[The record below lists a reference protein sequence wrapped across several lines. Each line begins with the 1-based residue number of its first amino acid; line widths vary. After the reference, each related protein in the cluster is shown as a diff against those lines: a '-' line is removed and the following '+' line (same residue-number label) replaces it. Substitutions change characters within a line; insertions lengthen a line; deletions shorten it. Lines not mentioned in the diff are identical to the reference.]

1 MYRGGKSK
9 CVVGVFLDGA
19 KKKKLWRSEIQ
30 QREEKSA
37 WSLATINNVSGG
49 CLPHMLLIWRHKL
62 HLINQNTRE
71 AAESLSSC
79 STAARLVSLYPR
91 HSHKKTQN
99 QQNTIATIIKNGNCE
114 AGRWLFD
121 YNMCI
126 LLCYLYLCVFFNASS
141 LMCSC
146 EFYNRACKNMMYCYR
161 FNSLTLNKNSG
172 TSIKYNNKSC
182 FHDNLWVAV
191 TTAINLYYK
200 CKIKVSKLSR
210 SIATFTWA
218 KDHLV

>member
-1 MYRGGKSK
+1 MYQ
-9 CVVGVFLDGA
+9 GA
-19 KKKKLWRSEIQ
+19 VCHTCSSFGDTNYTSSTKTPGRQQSLWAAAAQ
-30 QREEKSA
+30 QPD
-37 WSLATINNVSGG
+37 WSLCI
-49 CLPHMLLIWRHKL
+49 
-62 HLINQNTRE
+62 
-71 AAESLSSC
+71 
-79 STAARLVSLYPR
+79 PR

-121 YNMCI
+121 CNMCI
-126 LLCYLYLCVFFNASS
+126 LLCYLYLCVFFNASL

-161 FNSLTLNKNSG
+161 FNSLSLNKNSG

-182 FHDNLWVAV
+182 FHDNLWVVV
-191 TTAINLYYK
+191 TTAVNLYYK
-200 CKIKVSKLSR
+200 CKIKVLKLSR

>member
-1 MYRGGKSK
+1 MKMEAGGEQWGDGVTAGGRVNRKMMHWCTEGGGSK

-79 STAARLVSLYPR
+79 STAARLVSLYSPTLAQ
-91 HSHKKTQN
+91 KKHRISRTQS
-99 QQNTIATIIKNGNCE
+99 
-114 AGRWLFD
+114 
-121 YNMCI
+121 
-126 LLCYLYLCVFFNASS
+126 LLLLKMVTVKQEDDCLIVTCVSCYVICTCVYFLMPVCLCVAVNFITV
-141 LMCSC
+141 LVKTWCIVTG
-146 EFYNRACKNMMYCYR
+146 
-161 FNSLTLNKNSG
+161 LTPCHL
-172 TSIKYNNKSC
+172 IKI
-182 FHDNLWVAV
+182 VAPPSN
-191 TTAINLYYK
+191 TT
-200 CKIKVSKLSR
+200 IKAAFM
-210 SIATFTWA
+210 IIYE
-218 KDHLV
+218 